1 MNSERN
7 VLKLIN
13 DISNLTLFV
22 VDQSTLQI
30 LYCNQTAAKAGF
42 RRGVFYHPDTLSFDA
57 VNFHQGDY
65 QYFAEKSILG
75 SNVDVR
81 VKRTLWDDEGRQIPA
96 LAISVTPHIFAGE
109 VKIRHDHS
117 KDLLQGID
125 VLFDEYVVIDL
136 VDDRYISPKLGPC
149 ASAFP
154 HAGDFTQANDL
165 YGKMLIHPE
174 DRQKFWELTSTKS
187 LRQNMPQENMHIV
200 GELRRLVA
208 PDSFEWIETHLVSTI
223 DAQTGHLKVLW
234 CYRNIEKQKQF
245 ELSQREQTA

>member
-81 VKRTLWDDEGRQIPA
+81 VKRTLWDDDGRQIPA
-96 LAISVTPHIFAGE
+96 LTPVNVSV
-109 VKIRHDHS
+109 
-117 KDLLQGID
+117 L
-125 VLFDEYVVIDL
+125 
-136 VDDRYISPKLGPC
+136 
-149 ASAFP
+149 
-154 HAGDFTQANDL
+154 
-165 YGKMLIHPE
+165 
-174 DRQKFWELTSTKS
+174 
-187 LRQNMPQENMHIV
+187 
-200 GELRRLVA
+200 
-208 PDSFEWIETHLVSTI
+208 
-223 DAQTGHLKVLW
+223 
-234 CYRNIEKQKQF
+234 
-245 ELSQREQTA
+245 

>member
-96 LAISVTPHIFAGE
+96 LAISVTPHIFA
-109 VKIRHDHS
+109 
-117 KDLLQGID
+117 
-125 VLFDEYVVIDL
+125 
-136 VDDRYISPKLGPC
+136 
-149 ASAFP
+149 
-154 HAGDFTQANDL
+154 
-165 YGKMLIHPE
+165 
-174 DRQKFWELTSTKS
+174 
-187 LRQNMPQENMHIV
+187 
-200 GELRRLVA
+200 
-208 PDSFEWIETHLVSTI
+208 
-223 DAQTGHLKVLW
+223 
-234 CYRNIEKQKQF
+234 
-245 ELSQREQTA
+245 